1 VAEALKNAIREM
13 KTPVKA
19 ALSYRHKELL
29 SQQPPEGIT
38 IPTAREE
45 KLPFGVKMT
54 SEPAPSALVP
64 PETSRET
71 NADPVLYAIT
81 DPIPSTI
88 TSPVRI
94 LGQVMGTYI
103 ILDGENG
110 LEIVDQHAAHE
121 RIVFNRLM
129 RKRAG
134 EGIPVQQL
142 AVPFVLNLSPSEAAN
157 LLASVELLNS
167 FGFDVGEFGPS
178 TVRITAVPSDL
189 KDALI
194 EELLGQIASDPDSL
208 GKEPEE
214 IALAVSRWACR
225 QSVMAGQRLSE
236 SQIQA
241 LVREL
246 DEAESGFSCPHG
258 RPTRVTL
265 DLAELEKLFG
275 RR

>member
-1 VAEALKNAIREM
+1 
-13 KTPVKA
+13 
-19 ALSYRHKELL
+19 
-29 SQQPPEGIT
+29 
-38 IPTAREE
+38 
-45 KLPFGVKMT
+45 
-54 SEPAPSALVP
+54 
-64 PETSRET
+64 
-71 NADPVLYAIT
+71 
-81 DPIPSTI
+81 
-88 TSPVRI
+88 
-94 LGQVMGTYI
+94 
-103 ILDGENG
+103 

-129 RKRAG
+129 GKRAG
-134 EGIPVQQL
+134 EGVPVQQL
-142 AVPFVLNLSPSEAAN
+142 AVPLVLNLSPSEASN

-167 FGFDVGEFGPS
+167 FGFEVGEFGPS

-194 EELLGQIASDPDSL
+194 EELLGQIASHPDSL

-214 IALAVSRWACR
+214 VALAVSRWACR

-241 LVREL
+241 LVRDL

-265 DLAELEKLFG
+265 GQAELEKLFG

>member
-1 VAEALKNAIREM
+1 
-13 KTPVKA
+13 
-19 ALSYRHKELL
+19 
-29 SQQPPEGIT
+29 
-38 IPTAREE
+38 
-45 KLPFGVKMT
+45 
-54 SEPAPSALVP
+54 
-64 PETSRET
+64 
-71 NADPVLYAIT
+71 
-81 DPIPSTI
+81 
-88 TSPVRI
+88 
-94 LGQVMGTYI
+94 
-103 ILDGENG
+103 
-110 LEIVDQHAAHE
+110 
-121 RIVFNRLM
+121 M

-142 AVPFVLNLSPSEAAN
+142 AVPLVLNLSPSEAAN
-157 LLASVELLNS
+157 LLSSVELLNS

-178 TVRITAVPSDL
+178 TVRITSVPSDL

-241 LVREL
+241 LIGEL

-265 DLAELEKLFG
+265 GLAELEKLFG